1 MGVYADPELLIA
13 DWLKVAL
20 GDGVKMWADP
30 RLPADWPFTAP
41 LGHVQRGQGEGDSV
55 LTLDV
60 ALLDVDF
67 YAKNADHARKAAE
80 RARTELR
87 LNLPGYTWESGVT
100 VSGVTTVAAPFWA
113 PDPNLYRRSAS
124 YRVVLHG
131 LLPD

>member
-1 MGVYADPELLIA
+1 MGGYADPERLVA
-13 DWLKVAL
+13 DWLHERMSC
-20 GDGVKMWADP
+20 KMWADP
-30 RLPADWPFTAP
+30 RLPSDWEFTAP

-67 YAKNADHARKAAE
+67 YAKNADHARQAAE

-87 LNLPGYTWESGVT
+87 LNLPGHTWESGVT
-100 VSGVTTVAAPFWA
+100 VSGVTTVAAPFWS
-113 PDPNLYRRSAS
+113 PDPAVYRRSAA

-131 LLPD
+131 LLPG